1 MDDIEVVEYDS
12 SWPEL
17 FRQESLLLT
26 EVLAEESTLAIEH
39 FGSTAIPGLAAKPV
53 IDVLIAVPSVE
64 IAKEAFVSKLAAID
78 YVFWPDNP
86 KKDRLFFVKGMPP
99 YGEKRTHHVH
109 VAERPSEMWSRLA
122 FRDYLIKH
130 EDERSAYAALKQE
143 LAAEHTHDRDAYT
156 AAKGDFIA
164 RVMRRIDAV

>member
-64 IAKEAFVSKLAAID
+64 IAKEAFVSKPVS
-78 YVFWPDNP
+78 Y
-86 KKDRLFFVKGMPP
+86 
-99 YGEKRTHHVH
+99 THLTLPTIYSV
-109 VAERPSEMWSRLA
+109 
-122 FRDYLIKH
+122 
-130 EDERSAYAALKQE
+130 
-143 LAAEHTHDRDAYT
+143 
-156 AAKGDFIA
+156 
-164 RVMRRIDAV
+164 